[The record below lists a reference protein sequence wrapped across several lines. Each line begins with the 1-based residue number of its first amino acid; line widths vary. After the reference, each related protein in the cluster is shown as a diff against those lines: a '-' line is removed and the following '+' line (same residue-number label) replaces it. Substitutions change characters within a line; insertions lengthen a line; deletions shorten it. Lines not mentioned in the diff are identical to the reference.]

1 MDSSLRVLRSH
12 YCAKKSHLAA
22 GSCDETRVAF
32 FVSSLLIHSCLALF
46 FLFYNKRISYPSNNQ
61 QQGHPSHPMRL
72 PGTSLTTT
80 SSPPR
85 GGACSTMT
93 EQRTPHDPP
102 LNPAG
107 TTDKTT
113 CRTATTMD
121 TSLLDDDD
129 EEEAEDI
136 EEDDSADDAA
146 AAGTTT
152 ASSTTEDQ
160 SNSSL
165 GGCWITLDDEESIV
179 SMLTAATLLVAE
191 VVEKKKKKKARRKK
205 RRKTKAAAAHQPSFR
220 GEGPKKVLSAVQEA
234 AEDEEDADD
243 ILSLKNG
250 TSAQSSTTM
259 DSHSTRNND
268 ATINPTTNGKTNNE
282 PPSMVVLTPKRHHP
296 SKMMM
301 TTMDASPSSTVNSDP
316 PPKPHRKRS
325 PSPLGGP
332 RGLTT
337 TRTATTTPTTP
348 LTVPQ
353 PLPMLS
359 NTTMPPRLP
368 LTEEDP
374 VLDKGLVVHPPYPPT
389 PPRRRGSLDER
400 AGSSSLPFKRSSTAC
415 SKAVKSAKKV
425 GITKTVTALEQE
437 QSRMLEVTTNTT
449 LNDNIHKDRN
459 GSHHH
464 GSGSNKKL
472 FPRSATTVVESQE
485 EGDTVGLHGK
495 NTPLLAPEP
504 PPHQQQPQGGKP
516 QENEDGT
523 CRHLPPSRSLV
534 SPIYQDEKQE
544 KWSMTVGDHTGFTD
558 TTHSSGPF
566 HEEDDLAVVS
576 PCSSGS
582 RSIAATTATTAP
594 KKKKTKRL
602 ATFRKKLQTLFR
614 RTPKETAAEN
624 TKDMDQKTKSH
635 QVADDFDL
643 PQSPHPPSKPS
654 MVKRVASLSIIMR
667 RSPSKVIVIPPK
679 EVFSKD
685 TRDGMNVAV
694 PVKQGPRFR
703 RATSLTVFPRHN
715 QRSADPYTRDPPL
728 EHKSSSLASSPVPV
742 EYKTFSKNISR
753 DDTVKH
759 VSQYQPVTPSFRRSV
774 SLNPRASSSSTSPT
788 TGCSSDESSMM
799 SPPKRK
805 KSTTTKRHNKPLR
818 KASSL
823 DPGAIEKALRENI
836 NDASPPLPSLPKLK
850 KKKSSKKKNNNNKTQ
865 ELRRA
870 LSLNHLSADKSPS
883 NEWQERIL
891 PMSSSSPMLNTAS
904 RQITRVASLNQL
916 AFDSKPKDEA
926 PLIPQRYNSSVMMK
940 ELDLTSMSPAPPIR
954 VDSPPTPKRKNSK
967 RSPSTKFLEIA
978 TCPDSHNTSGGSK
991 LNLNLSK
998 QQLRKGSNS
1007 VKRLPF
1013 EIEMDEDSDID
1024 SDSDLVE
1031 PKQGPIRKKGLPAF
1045 EIEMDQAALLDVDF
1059 DASEMNDVVSP
1070 LVSLGDSNTK
1080 RRASMSP
1087 ISKITAPL
1095 VLDVG
1100 TL

>member
-1 MDSSLRVLRSH
+1 
-12 YCAKKSHLAA
+12 
-22 GSCDETRVAF
+22 
-32 FVSSLLIHSCLALF
+32 
-46 FLFYNKRISYPSNNQ
+46 
-61 QQGHPSHPMRL
+61 
-72 PGTSLTTT
+72 
-80 SSPPR
+80 
-85 GGACSTMT
+85 
-93 EQRTPHDPP
+93 

-136 EEDDSADDAA
+136 DEDDSADDAA

-160 SNSSL
+160 SGSSL

-250 TSAQSSTTM
+250 SSARSSTTIY
-259 DSHSTRNND
+259 SHSSRTND
-268 ATINPTTNGKTNNE
+268 ATINTSTNGKTNKD

-296 SKMMM
+296 SKMMT

-368 LTEEDP
+368 LTEADP
-374 VLDKGLVVHPPYPPT
+374 VLDKQGTVHPPYPPT
-389 PPRRRGSLDER
+389 TPRRRGSLDER
-400 AGSSSLPFKRSSTAC
+400 AGSSLPFKRSSTAC
-415 SKAVKSAKKV
+415 SKAAKSAKKA
-425 GITKTVTALEQE
+425 GMTKTITALEQE
-437 QSRMLEVTTNTT
+437 QSRMLEVTTNTIR
-449 LNDNIHKDRN
+449 NDNIHHKDTN
-459 GSHHH
+459 GSHHR
-464 GSGSNKKL
+464 SGSNKKL
-472 FPRSATTVVESQE
+472 IPRSAASVVESQEE
-485 EGDTVGLHGK
+485 EGDTVGLHG

-523 CRHLPPSRSLV
+523 CRHVPPSRSLV
-534 SPIYQDEKQE
+534 SPSIYQDEKQKE
-544 KWSMTVGDHTGFTD
+544 WSMTVGDHTGFTE

-576 PCSSGS
+576 PCSSGSS

-614 RTPKETAAEN
+614 RTPKETPAEN
-624 TKDMDQKTKSH
+624 TKDMDNKAKSH
-635 QVADDFDL
+635 HVVDDSDL

-685 TRDGMNVAV
+685 TRDSMKVVV
-694 PVKQGPRFR
+694 PEEKGPRFR

-728 EHKSSSLASSPVPV
+728 EHKPSSLVSSSVPV
-742 EYKTFSKNISR
+742 EYKTFSKNIAR

-805 KSTTTKRHNKPLR
+805 KSTTTKRHNRPLR

-850 KKKSSKKKNNNNKTQ
+850 KKKSSKKKKNNDTQ
-865 ELRRA
+865 ELKRA

-883 NEWQERIL
+883 NEWQERML
-891 PMSSSSPMLNTAS
+891 PMSSSPAMLHTAS

-916 AFDSKPKDEA
+916 ALDSKPKDEA
-926 PLIPQRYNSSVMMK
+926 PLIPQRYNSSVMKK
-940 ELDLTSMSPAPPIR
+940 ELDLTSVSLAPPIR

-967 RSPSTKFLEIA
+967 RSPSTKFLVIA
-978 TCPDSHNTSGGSK
+978 TCPDRHETSGGSK

-998 QQLRKGSNS
+998 KQLRKGSNS

-1031 PKQGPIRKKGLPAF
+1031 PKQGPIRKKGPPAF
-1045 EIEMDQAALLDVDF
+1045 EFEMDQTALLDVDF

-1095 VLDVG
+1095 VLDVDAVTTTTHLEQG
-1100 TL
+1100 HAVARTENDSVPE